1 MSAEAV
7 ALASASGARKRAA
20 AYLELTKPRVL
31 AMVLL
36 TTLVGFYLGSA
47 ERFDLWLALNTLFGT
62 ALAAGGTLALN
73 QYFERRIDALMIRTQ
88 HRPLP
93 EGRLS
98 PPEALVFGLVTTVG
112 GCAWLWVAANFLAA
126 AVTAAIALLYLFG
139 YTPLKRVSWLCHA
152 VGAVPGALPPV
163 AGWAAA
169 SGRLGLEPFILF
181 LIMCLW
187 QLPHSLSIA
196 RLYQSDY
203 ARAGISML
211 PLAGGRGNPLGN
223 PRLNPVDKLILLDCI
238 ALIAAGAL
246 PTLLG
251 FAGWIALTVALTL
264 GAMMLTFGLRLA
276 RNPNAAAA
284 ARRVMFASLLYLPIV
299 FLVIVLDRV

>member
-1 MSAEAV
+1 VNAEAV
-7 ALASASGARKRAA
+7 ALAPASGARKRAA
-20 AYLELTKPRVL
+20 AYFELTKPRVV

-47 ERFDLWLALNTLFGT
+47 ERFDLWLALNTLAAT

-98 PPEALVFGLVTTVG
+98 PPEALVFGVVATVA
-112 GCAWLWVAANFLAA
+112 GCVWLWVAANFLAA
-126 AVTAAIALLYLFG
+126 AVTAAIALLYLFA

-169 SGRLGLEPFILF
+169 NGRLGVEPLILF

-211 PLAGGRGNPLGN
+211 PLAGRG
-223 PRLNPVDKLILLDCI
+223 NPVDKVILLDCL
-238 ALIAAGAL
+238 ALIAAGTL

-251 FAGWIALTVALTL
+251 FAGRVSLLVAVVL
-264 GAMMLTFGLRLA
+264 GVMMLTFGLRLA
-276 RNPNAAAA
+276 RTPNAAAA
-284 ARRVMFASLLYLPIV
+284 ARRVMFASLFYLPIV
-299 FLVIVLDRV
+299 FLVIVLDRA

>member
-1 MSAEAV
+1 MNAEAV
-7 ALASASGARKRAA
+7 AFAPASGARKRAA
-20 AYLELTKPRVL
+20 AYFELTKPRVV

-47 ERFDLWLALNTLFGT
+47 ERFDLWLALNTLAAT

-73 QYFERRIDALMIRTQ
+73 QYFERGIDALMIRTQ

-98 PPEALVFGLVTTVG
+98 PPEALVFGIVATVV

-126 AVTAAIALLYLFG
+126 AVTALIALLYLFA

-169 SGRLGLEPFILF
+169 SGKLGIEPLILF

-211 PLAGGRGNPLGN
+211 PLAGGRD
-223 PRLNPVDKLILLDCI
+223 NPVDKIILLDCL
-238 ALIAAGAL
+238 ALIVAGAL

-251 FAGWIALTVALTL
+251 FAGRVSLLVAVAL
-264 GAMMLTFGLRLA
+264 GVMMLVFGLRLA
-276 RNPNAAAA
+276 RTPNAAAA
-284 ARRVMFASLLYLPIV
+284 ARRVMFASLFYLPIV
-299 FLVIVLDRV
+299 FLVIVLDRA

>member
-1 MSAEAV
+1 MSAEAI
-7 ALASASGARKRAA
+7 ALASTSGTRKRAA
-20 AYLELTKPRVL
+20 AFIELTKPRVL

-47 ERFDLWLALNTLFGT
+47 ERFDLWLALNALAGT

-73 QYFERRIDALMIRTQ
+73 QYFERGIDALMIRTQ

-98 PPEALVFGLVTTVG
+98 PPEALIFGIVATLA
-112 GCAWLWVAANFLAA
+112 GCAWLWLAANLLSA

-139 YTPLKRVSWLCHA
+139 YTPLKRVSWICHA

-169 SGRLGLEPFILF
+169 SGRLGVEPLILF

-211 PLAGGRGNPLGN
+211 PLRDGRGNP
-223 PRLNPVDKLILLDCI
+223 VDRLILFDCL
-238 ALIAAGAL
+238 ALVAAGAL
-246 PTLLG
+246 PMLLG
-251 FAGWIALTVALTL
+251 FAGRISLLVAVAMGL
-264 GAMMLTFGLRLA
+264 MMLAFGLRLA
-276 RNPNAAAA
+276 RNPNAATA

>member
-1 MSAEAV
+1 MNAEAV
-7 ALASASGARKRAA
+7 AFAPASGARKRAA
-20 AYLELTKPRVL
+20 AYFELTKPRVV

-47 ERFDLWLALNTLFGT
+47 ERFDLWLALNTLAAT

-73 QYFERRIDALMIRTQ
+73 QYFERGIDALMIRTQ

-98 PPEALVFGLVTTVG
+98 PPEALVFGIVATVV

-126 AVTAAIALLYLFG
+126 AVTALIALLYLFA

-169 SGRLGLEPFILF
+169 SGKLGIEPLILF

-211 PLAGGRGNPLGN
+211 PLAGGRD
-223 PRLNPVDKLILLDCI
+223 NPVDKIILLDCL
-238 ALIAAGAL
+238 ALIVAGAL
-246 PTLLG
+246 PMLLG
-251 FAGWIALTVALTL
+251 FAGRVSLLVAVAL
-264 GAMMLTFGLRLA
+264 GVMMLVFGLRLA
-276 RNPNAAAA
+276 RTPNAAAA
-284 ARRVMFASLLYLPIV
+284 ARRVMFASLFYLPIV
-299 FLVIVLDRV
+299 FLVIVLDRA

>member
-1 MSAEAV
+1 MSVEAV
-7 ALASASGARKRAA
+7 ALAPTSGARKRAA
-20 AYLELTKPRVL
+20 SYFELTKPRVV

-47 ERFDLWLALNTLFGT
+47 EHFDLRLALNTLFAT

-98 PPEALVFGLVTTVG
+98 PPEALIFGILATVA
-112 GCAWLWVAANFLAA
+112 GCAWLWVAANLLAA
-126 AVTAAIALLYLFG
+126 AVTAAIAVLYLFA

-169 SGRLGLEPFILF
+169 SGRLGVEPLILF

-203 ARAGISML
+203 ERAGISML
-211 PLAGGRGNPLGN
+211 PLAGGRGNP
-223 PRLNPVDKLILLDCI
+223 VDRVILLDCV
-238 ALIAAGAL
+238 ALIVAGAL

-251 FAGWIALTVALTL
+251 FAGWISLLVAVAL
-264 GAMMLTFGLRLA
+264 GAMMLIFGLRLA

-284 ARRVMFASLLYLPIV
+284 ARSVMFASLFYLPIV
-299 FLVIVLDRV
+299 FLVIVLDRA

>member
-47 ERFDLWLALNTLFGT
+47 ERFDLWL
-62 ALAAGGTLALN
+62 
-73 QYFERRIDALMIRTQ
+73 
-88 HRPLP
+88 
-93 EGRLS
+93 LS
-98 PPEALVFGLVTTVG
+98 PPEALVFGLVATVA
-112 GCAWLWVAANFLAA
+112 GCAWLWAAANFLAA
-126 AVTAAIALLYLFG
+126 AVTATIALLYLFA
-139 YTPLKRVSWLCHA
+139 YTPLKRVSWVCHA

-169 SGRLGLEPFILF
+169 SGRLGLEPLILF

-211 PLAGGRGNPLGN
+211 PLAGGRGNP
-223 PRLNPVDKLILLDCI
+223 VDKVILLDCL

-251 FAGWIALTVALTL
+251 FAGWISLAVAVAL

-284 ARRVMFASLLYLPIV
+284 ARSVMFASLLYLPIV

>member
-7 ALASASGARKRAA
+7 VLAPESSARRRAA

-47 ERFDLWLALNTLFGT
+47 ERFDLWLALNTLAGT

-98 PPEALVFGLVTTVG
+98 PPEALVFGVVATLA
-112 GCAWLWVAANFLAA
+112 GCAWLWVGANFLAA
-126 AVTAAIALLYLFG
+126 AVTAAIALLYLFA
-139 YTPLKRVSWLCHA
+139 YTPLKQVSWICHA

-196 RLYQSDY
+196 RLYQNDY

-211 PLAGGRGNPLGN
+211 PLKGGRGNP
-223 PRLNPVDKLILLDCI
+223 VDRLILADCV

-251 FAGWIALTVALTL
+251 FAGRVSLLVAVAL
-264 GAMMLTFGLRLA
+264 GVMMLAFGLRLA
-276 RNPNAAAA
+276 RTPDAAAA

>member
-1 MSAEAV
+1 VNAEAV
-7 ALASASGARKRAA
+7 ALAPASGARKRAA
-20 AYLELTKPRVL
+20 AYFELTKPRVV

-47 ERFDLWLALNTLFGT
+47 ERFDLWLALNTLAAT

-98 PPEALVFGLVTTVG
+98 PPEALVFGVVATIA
-112 GCAWLWVAANFLAA
+112 GCVWLWVAANFLAA
-126 AVTAAIALLYLFG
+126 AVTAAIALLYLFA

-169 SGRLGLEPFILF
+169 NGRLGVEPLILF

-211 PLAGGRGNPLGN
+211 PLAGRG
-223 PRLNPVDKLILLDCI
+223 NPVDKVILLDCL
-238 ALIAAGAL
+238 ALIVAGTL

-251 FAGWIALTVALTL
+251 FAGRVSLLVAVAL
-264 GAMMLTFGLRLA
+264 GVMMLTFGLRLA
-276 RNPNAAAA
+276 RTPNAAAA
-284 ARRVMFASLLYLPIV
+284 ARRVMFASLFYLPIV
-299 FLVIVLDRV
+299 FLVIVLDRA

>member
-1 MSAEAV
+1 MNTEAV
-7 ALASASGARKRAA
+7 ALAPVSGARKRVA
-20 AYLELTKPRVL
+20 AYFELTKPRVL

-47 ERFDLWLALNTLFGT
+47 ERFDLWLALSTLGGT

-73 QYFERRIDALMIRTQ
+73 QYVERRIDALMLRTQ

-98 PPEALVFGLVTTVG
+98 PPEALLFGVVATVA
-112 GCAWLWVAANFLAA
+112 GCAWLWAAANFLAA
-126 AVTAAIALLYLFG
+126 AVTAVIALLYLFA
-139 YTPLKRVSWLCHA
+139 YTPLKRVSWICHA
-152 VGAVPGALPPV
+152 DGEVPGALPPV

-211 PLAGGRGNPLGN
+211 PLAGGGREPGDH
-223 PRLNPVDKLILLDCI
+223 VVLL
-238 ALIAAGAL
+238 
-246 PTLLG
+246 
-251 FAGWIALTVALTL
+251 
-264 GAMMLTFGLRLA
+264 
-276 RNPNAAAA
+276 
-284 ARRVMFASLLYLPIV
+284 
-299 FLVIVLDRV
+299 

>member
-1 MSAEAV
+1 
-7 ALASASGARKRAA
+7 
-20 AYLELTKPRVL
+20 
-31 AMVLL
+31 MVLL

-47 ERFDLWLALNTLFGT
+47 EHFDLWLALNTLAGT

-73 QYFERRIDALMIRTQ
+73 QYFERGIDALMLRTQ

-98 PPEALVFGLVTTVG
+98 PPEALVFGIVATVV
-112 GCAWLWVAANFLAA
+112 GCTWLWVAANFLAA
-126 AVTAAIALLYLFG
+126 AVTAVIALLYLFA
-139 YTPLKRVSWLCHA
+139 YTPLKRVSWICHA

-169 SGRLGLEPFILF
+169 SGRLGIEPFILF

-211 PLAGGRGNPLGN
+211 PLAGGRGNP
-223 PRLNPVDKLILLDCI
+223 VDKLILLDCV
-238 ALIAAGAL
+238 ALMLAGAL

-251 FAGWIALTVALTL
+251 FAGRISLLVAVAL
-264 GAMMLTFGLRLA
+264 GVMMLIFGLRLA
-276 RNPNAAAA
+276 RSPNAAMA
-284 ARRVMFASLLYLPIV
+284 ARRVMFASLIYLPMV

>member
-1 MSAEAV
+1 
-7 ALASASGARKRAA
+7 
-20 AYLELTKPRVL
+20 
-31 AMVLL
+31 MVLL

-47 ERFDLWLALNTLFGT
+47 ERFDLWLALNTLAGT

-73 QYFERRIDALMIRTQ
+73 QYFERGIDALMLRTQ

-93 EGRLS
+93 EGRLN
-98 PPEALVFGLVTTVG
+98 PPEALVFGVVATLA
-112 GCAWLWVAANFLAA
+112 GCAWLWATANLLSA
-126 AVTAAIALLYLFG
+126 AVTAAIALLYLFA
-139 YTPLKRVSWLCHA
+139 YTPLKRVSWICHA

-169 SGRLGLEPFILF
+169 SGRLGVEPLILF

-211 PLAGGRGNPLGN
+211 PLKGGRGNP
-223 PRLNPVDKLILLDCI
+223 VDRLILLDCL

-251 FAGWIALTVALTL
+251 FAGRISLLVAVALGL
-264 GAMMLTFGLRLA
+264 MMLAFGLRLA

>member
-1 MSAEAV
+1 MNTEAV
-7 ALASASGARKRAA
+7 ALAPVSGARKRVA
-20 AYLELTKPRVL
+20 AYFELTKPRVL

-47 ERFDLWLALNTLFGT
+47 ERFDLWLALSTLGGT

-73 QYFERRIDALMIRTQ
+73 QYFERRIDALMLRTQ

-98 PPEALVFGLVTTVG
+98 PPEALLFGVVATVV
-112 GCAWLWVAANFLAA
+112 GCGWLWAAANFLAA
-126 AVTAAIALLYLFG
+126 AVTVAIALLYLFA
-139 YTPLKRVSWLCHA
+139 YTPLKRVSWICHA

-169 SGRLGLEPFILF
+169 SGKLGAEPLILF
-181 LIMCLW
+181 LIMFLW

-196 RLYQSDY
+196 RLYQRDY

-211 PLAGGRGNPLGN
+211 PLAGGRGNP
-223 PRLNPVDKLILLDCI
+223 VDKLILLDCI
-238 ALIAAGAL
+238 ALIAAGVL
-246 PTLLG
+246 PTLMG
-251 FAGWIALTVALTL
+251 FAGRMSMLVAAALGL
-264 GAMMLTFGLRLA
+264 MMLTFGLRLA
-276 RNPNAAAA
+276 RTPDAASA
-284 ARRVMFASLLYLPIV
+284 ARRVMFASLFYLPIV
-299 FLVIVLDRV
+299 FLVLVLDRI